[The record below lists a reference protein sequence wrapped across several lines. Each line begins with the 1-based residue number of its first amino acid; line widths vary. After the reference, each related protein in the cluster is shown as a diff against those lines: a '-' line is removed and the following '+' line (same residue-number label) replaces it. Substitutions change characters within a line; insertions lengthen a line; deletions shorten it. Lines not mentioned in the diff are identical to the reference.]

1 MTRHDHLLQRRPN
14 PNPNLNPN
22 PNPYPIPYPNP
33 YPHQF
38 VAAKSTEKRD
48 PISWRFGYRDAADSF
63 VLLSEVVNTTAPK
76 PVVGSAVWYEVFP
89 AFMPPSPPTPP
100 APLPPPPPPPSPPPP
115 PPPPPRPSAPP
126 MPSPPSPSPPAY
138 KPPPPPPTAPS
149 TTAPPPVL
157 TPGAPPAP
165 TNHTQESGQSTK
177 LKDSELAGVV
187 VAGVGGGLLIVLMCI
202 FFVLRSKPLEE
213 IAAGRPETPF
223 VSVERIV
230 EHASEQSAPA

>member
-1 MTRHDHLLQRRPN
+1 
-14 PNPNLNPN
+14 
-22 PNPYPIPYPNP
+22 
-33 YPHQF
+33 
-38 VAAKSTEKRD
+38 
-48 PISWRFGYRDAADSF
+48 
-63 VLLSEVVNTTAPK
+63 
-76 PVVGSAVWYEVFP
+76 
-89 AFMPPSPPTPP
+89 MPP
-100 APLPPPPPPPSPPPP
+100 
-115 PPPPPRPSAPP
+115 
-126 MPSPPSPSPPAY
+126 PPSPSPPAY

-165 TNHTQESGQSTK
+165 GNHTQESGQSTK

-230 EHASEQSAPA
+230 ERASEQSAPA